1 MRVIVFEPAT
11 AVTVPPHPP
20 TSPFGVATTRPAG
33 NGSVKFTPVRLFP
46 KPRLISNVSVVVSVT
61 SIDPTA
67 NVLVKDGGAAAAAQG
82 TKKARVP
89 IAKAILLRMREPQ
102 LLTNRW
108 TCCVFMVAVPKW
120 TILLRRSNYYRLKVV
135 VKLA

>member
-1 MRVIVFEPAT
+1 MFEPAT

-67 NVLVKDGGAAAAAQG
+67 NVLVKDGGAAATVHG
-82 TKKARVP
+82 PKKARVP
-89 IAKAILLRMREPQ
+89 MAKAILLRHP
-102 LLTNRW
+102 LTNRW
-108 TCCVFMVAVPKW
+108 RCCVFMVAVPKW
-120 TILLRRSNYYRLKVV
+120 TILSSRSNYYRLKVV
-135 VKLA
+135 IKLA